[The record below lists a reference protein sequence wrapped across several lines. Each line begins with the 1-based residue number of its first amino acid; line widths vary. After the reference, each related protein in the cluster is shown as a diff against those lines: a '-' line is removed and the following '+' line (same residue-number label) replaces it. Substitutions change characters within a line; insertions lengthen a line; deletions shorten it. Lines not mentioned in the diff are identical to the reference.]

1 MPQTKVIAIPVLGR
15 HSVNAYLL
23 LGRQPI
29 DVDAGTPGSA
39 QLIHTRSPPTA

>member
-1 MPQTKVIAIPVLGR
+1 MFQTKVIAIPVLGK

-29 DVDAGTPGSA
+29 VVDAGTPAAPS
-39 QLIHTRSPPTA
+39 